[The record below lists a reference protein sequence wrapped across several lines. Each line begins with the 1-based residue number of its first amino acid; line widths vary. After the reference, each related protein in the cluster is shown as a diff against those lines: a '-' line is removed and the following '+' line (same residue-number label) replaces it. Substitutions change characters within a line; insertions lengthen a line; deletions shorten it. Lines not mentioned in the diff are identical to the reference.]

1 MTRAKKARQRRQQ
14 AAAPPPVRSTVGGR
28 KANPKVIAGV
38 AALIALAVIPAAIVF
53 AVTGNNKSSSSTTPK
68 NVTTLPGA
76 ADVTRLFKGIPQHGN
91 VLGSPSAPATLVEY
105 IDLQCPVCRELETT
119 VMPSVISRYV
129 RTGKL
134 KVVARPIAFLGP
146 DSEVAR
152 KGAVAA
158 LQRNHFF
165 DFAQLLY
172 ANQGTENSGWVT
184 DQLVADAYA
193 SIPGVNVDSAMAARN
208 SAAVAREERQFDAQS
223 HADDVLGTPTV
234 LVGKSGGKLTEVAPG
249 GSPTLAQLRAA
260 IEKSQ

>member
-14 AAAPPPVRSTVGGR
+14 AAAPPPVRSTGGR

-53 AVTGNNKSSSSTTPK
+53 AVAGNNKSSSSTTPETT
-68 NVTTLPGA
+68 TTLPGA
-76 ADVTRLFKGIPQHGN
+76 ADVTRLFKGIPQQGN

-105 IDLQCPVCRELETT
+105 IDLQCPVCRDFETT

-129 RTGKL
+129 RPGKL

-158 LQRNHFF
+158 LQRNRFF

-184 DQLVADAYA
+184 NQLVADAYA
-193 SIPGVNVDSAMAARN
+193 SIPGINVDSTMAARD
-208 SAAVAREERQFDAQS
+208 SSAVARAERQFDAQS
-223 HADDVLGTPTV
+223 HADQVIGTPTV
-234 LVGKSGGKLTEVAPG
+234 LVGKNGGKLTEVAPG
-249 GSPTLAQLRAA
+249 GSPTLAQLKAA
-260 IEKSQ
+260 IENAQ

>member
-14 AAAPPPVRSTVGGR
+14 AAAPPPVRSTGGR

-53 AVTGNNKSSSSTTPK
+53 AVAGNNKSSSSTTPE
-68 NVTTLPGA
+68 NTTTLPGA
-76 ADVTRLFKGIPQHGN
+76 ADVTRLFKGIPQQGN

-105 IDLQCPVCRELETT
+105 IDLQCPVCRDFETT

-129 RTGKL
+129 RPGKL

-158 LQRNHFF
+158 LQRNRFF

-184 DQLVADAYA
+184 NQLVADAYA
-193 SIPGVNVDSAMAARN
+193 SIPGINVDSAMAARD
-208 SAAVAREERQFDAQS
+208 SSAVARAERQFDAQS
-223 HADDVLGTPTV
+223 HADQVLGTPTV
-234 LVGKSGGKLTEVAPG
+234 LVGKNGGKLTEVAPG
-249 GSPTLAQLRAA
+249 GSPTLAQLKAA
-260 IEKSQ
+260 IENAQ

>member
-14 AAAPPPVRSTVGGR
+14 AAAPPPVRSTGGR

-53 AVTGNNKSSSSTTPK
+53 AVAGNNKSSSSTTPE
-68 NVTTLPGA
+68 NTTTLPGA
-76 ADVTRLFKGIPQHGN
+76 ADVTRLFKGIPQQGN

-105 IDLQCPVCRELETT
+105 IDLQCPVCRDFETT

-129 RTGKL
+129 RPGKL

-158 LQRNHFF
+158 LQRNRFF

-184 DQLVADAYA
+184 NQLVADAYA
-193 SIPGVNVDSAMAARN
+193 SIPGINVDSTMAARD
-208 SAAVAREERQFDAQS
+208 SSAVARAERQFDAQS
-223 HADDVLGTPTV
+223 HADQVIGTPTV
-234 LVGKSGGKLTEVAPG
+234 LVGKNGGKLTEVAPG
-249 GSPTLAQLRAA
+249 GSPTLAQLKAA
-260 IEKSQ
+260 IENAQ

>member
-14 AAAPPPVRSTVGGR
+14 AAAPPPVRSTGGR

-53 AVTGNNKSSSSTTPK
+53 AVAGNNKSSSSTTPE
-68 NVTTLPGA
+68 NTTTLPGA
-76 ADVTRLFKGIPQHGN
+76 ADVTRLFKGIPQQGN

-105 IDLQCPVCRELETT
+105 IDLQCPVCREFETT
-119 VMPSVISRYV
+119 VMPSVVSRYV
-129 RTGKL
+129 RPGKL

-158 LQRNHFF
+158 LQRNRFF

-184 DQLVADAYA
+184 NQLVADAYA
-193 SIPGVNVDSAMAARN
+193 SIPGINVDSTMAARD
-208 SAAVAREERQFDAQS
+208 SSAVARAERQFDAQS
-223 HADDVLGTPTV
+223 HADQVIGTPTV
-234 LVGKSGGKLTEVAPG
+234 LVGKNGGKLTEVAPG
-249 GSPTLAQLRAA
+249 GSPTLPQLKAA
-260 IEKSQ
+260 IEKAQ

>member
-14 AAAPPPVRSTVGGR
+14 AAAPPPVRSTGGR

-38 AALIALAVIPAAIVF
+38 AALIALAVIPVAIVL
-53 AVTGNNKSSSSTTPK
+53 AVTGNNKSSSSTTPR
-68 NVTTLPGA
+68 NTTTLPGA

-105 IDLQCPVCRELETT
+105 IDLQCPVCRDFETT

-129 RTGKL
+129 RSGKL

-158 LQRNHFF
+158 LQRNRFF
-165 DFAQLLY
+165 DFTQLLY

-184 DQLVADAYA
+184 NQLVADAYA
-193 SIPGVNVDSAMAARN
+193 SIPGINIDSAMAARD
-208 SAAVAREERQFDAQS
+208 SSAVARAERQFDAQS
-223 HADDVLGTPTV
+223 HADQVLGTPTV
-234 LVGKSGGKLTEVAPG
+234 LVGKNGGKLTEVAPG
-249 GSPTLAQLRAA
+249 GSPTLAQLKAA
-260 IEKSQ
+260 IENAQ